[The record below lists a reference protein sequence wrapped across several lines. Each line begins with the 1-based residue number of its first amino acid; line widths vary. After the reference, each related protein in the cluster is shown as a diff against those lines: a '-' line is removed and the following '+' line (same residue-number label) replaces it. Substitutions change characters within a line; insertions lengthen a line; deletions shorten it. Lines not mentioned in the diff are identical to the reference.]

1 MGIWNARAAAVAVGL
16 SICFALVG
24 AAPALAETGA
34 IAGRVVEA
42 EEIEGVGG
50 TEVCAE
56 AMPPLAAAKAC
67 VESEGSGF
75 YEIPGLEPGHWRV
88 HFQPP
93 AESRY
98 LPQYFLHSYSAAG
111 ARVLEIEGGSTKSG
125 IGASLEAGGWVTGK
139 VTDAT
144 GTALSGIE
152 ACVFD
157 RLIPDLGMRCAT
169 TNLEGKYEI
178 EHLPP
183 GQYKAR
189 FSAPESRS
197 IFAGYF
203 GGASLERDAQEFVVQ
218 GYNETPNV
226 DAALELGATIEG
238 SVSEAGSGT
247 PLAGIR
253 VCALAPVSGFEVRCA
268 ATRADGRYAIYGL
281 HAGGYVVGFSV
292 AAIAI
297 ENGTRIEPED
307 GFASQYYE
315 DAPAFAGAKVLDA
328 STPGVYGDVD
338 GHLARVSAPGPASA
352 PPAATPPSKHR
363 LCPRHFRRGPIV
375 KGKRRCV
382 PIHHHRRH
390 ARARGRH

>member
-1 MGIWNARAAAVAVGL
+1 MGTRNARAAAAAVGL
-16 SICFALVG
+16 GICFALIA
-24 AAPALAETGA
+24 AAPAFAETGG

-56 AMPPLAAAKAC
+56 AMPPLSPARSC

-75 YEIPGLEPGHWRV
+75 YEILGLEPGHWRV

-98 LPQYFLHSYSAAG
+98 LPQYFLHSYSAAS
-111 ARVLEIEGGSTKSG
+111 ARVLEIEAGSTKSG
-125 IGASLEAGGWVTGK
+125 IGASLEAGGWVSGK
-139 VTDAT
+139 VTDTA

-157 RLIPDLGMRCAT
+157 RLIPDLGTRCAS
-169 TNLEGKYEI
+169 TNVEGKYEI

-189 FSAPESRS
+189 FSAPESRD

-203 GGASLERDAQEFVVQ
+203 GGASQEQEAGEFIVQ
-218 GYNETPNV
+218 SYNETPHV
-226 DAALELGATIEG
+226 DASLELGATIEG
-238 SVSEAGSGT
+238 MATEAGTGT

-253 VCALAPVSGFEVRCA
+253 VCSLAPISGFEVRCA

-281 HAGGYVVGFSV
+281 HVGGYVVAFSV
-292 AAIAI
+292 SATAI
-297 ENGTRIEPED
+297 ETGVRIEPED
-307 GFASQYYE
+307 GFVSQYYE
-315 DAPAFAGAKVLDA
+315 NASTFAAAKVLDA

-338 GHLARVSAPGPASA
+338 ARLTRAPAPASGVA
-352 PPAATPPSKHR
+352 PPPKPI
-363 LCPRHFRRGPIV
+363 LCRKHFRGKLIRGV
-375 KGKRRCV
+375 RRCV
-382 PIHHHRRH
+382 RASPRHRH
-390 ARARGRH
+390 VSARGRH

>member
-1 MGIWNARAAAVAVGL
+1 MGIRNARAAAAAVGL
-16 SICFALVG
+16 GLCFALIA
-24 AAPALAETGA
+24 AAPAFAETGG

-56 AMPPLAAAKAC
+56 AMPPLAPAKSC

-75 YEIPGLEPGHWRV
+75 YEILGLEAGHWRV

-98 LPQYFLHSYSAAG
+98 LPQYFLHSYSAAS
-111 ARVLEIEGGSTKSG
+111 ARVLEIEEGSVKSG

-139 VTDAT
+139 VTDSG
-144 GTALSGIE
+144 GTALSEIE
-152 ACVFD
+152 ACVSD
-157 RLIPDLGMRCAT
+157 RLIPDLGRRCAQ
-169 TNLEGKYEI
+169 TNVEGKYEI

-203 GGASLERDAQEFVVQ
+203 GGASQESEAAEFIVQ
-218 GYNETPNV
+218 GYNETPHI

-238 SVSEAGSGT
+238 AVTEAGTGV

-253 VCALAPVSGFEVRCA
+253 VCALAPVSGFEVRCGA
-268 ATRADGRYAIYGL
+268 SRSDGRYAIYGL
-281 HAGGYVVGFSV
+281 HVGSYVVAFS
-292 AAIAI
+292 AAVTAI
-297 ENGTRIEPED
+297 ETGTRIEPDD
-307 GFASQYYE
+307 GFVSQYYE
-315 DAPAFAGAKVLDA
+315 DEPTFAAANAIDA
-328 STPGVYGDVD
+328 SAPGVYTDVD
-338 GHLARVSAPGPASA
+338 AHLTRTSAPASPPPAPSSA
-352 PPAATPPSKHR
+352 PVPPAMPPSHKLVCPKHTR
-363 LCPRHFRRGPIV
+363 KKLV

-382 PIHHHRRH
+382 RIHRPKRR
-390 ARARGRH
+390 